1 MNYYQLEQRIEE
13 HMSQIHVPAV
23 ALGVVNEQEIL
34 YARGFG
40 TTSVEEGGVPISPR
54 TLFQIGSVTKPLVG
68 TAVMR
73 LVEAGQLDLDQP
85 LKAYVEWL
93 RFSVPRAEEQITLRL
108 LLSHT
113 AGLPRDAYSGTGDSD
128 GLERY
133 VREHLP
139 SYSFIAPPGR
149 LYSYANAGF
158 SLIGYIAQV
167 VTGKPFSDLMQ
178 QLMLDPLEMKRTT
191 FDPRVVLTYPF
202 ALPHILHDGQL
213 HVLHRVSDGQAMA
226 PAGGAYSNVVDLA
239 HFAMMQL
246 QHGRFHDQQLLSSA
260 FTLQMQTQHAMR
272 YLIHPAGYG
281 LSFERMTYKGVPCI
295 GHSGSMSTYG
305 CQLMLLPEQNLGFV
319 LMVSRISFMKQLVNI
334 ILDSLLNVSSE
345 SARPSTNEPERTR
358 WPQYTGSFLGARAGL
373 AVISVEDDQLVLD
386 LNGQHFPL
394 QEHSTNIYVGYWSAS
409 EVPIAVGFV
418 FETEEPVRY
427 ITIDEKP
434 CERFERDPL
443 FSVNPLSWISYSGTY
458 KEHDNGET
466 ISIQVANDQLL
477 LRLHENDDS
486 VREGV
491 CVPISETQ
499 FTWAGGLIE
508 FQVAEDGTVPT
519 LTAMNVYRFRRL

>member
-1 MNYYQLEQRIEE
+1 MNYGRLEQRIEE
-13 HMSQIHVPAV
+13 HMDQAHIPAL
-23 ALGVVNEQEIL
+23 ALAVVNERDIL
-34 YARGFG
+34 YAKGFG
-40 TTSVEEGGVPISPR
+40 VTSVEEGGASISPR

-93 RFSVPRAEEQITLRL
+93 RFSVPHVEEQITLRL

-113 AGLPRDAYSGTGDSD
+113 AGLPRDAYNGTRDSD

-167 VTGKPFSDLMQ
+167 VTGKPFPDLMQ
-178 QLMLDPLEMKRTT
+178 QLVLDPLEMKRTT

-202 ALPHILHDGQL
+202 ALPHILQDEQL
-213 HVLHRVSDGQAMA
+213 RVLHRVSDGQAVA
-226 PAGGAYSNVVDLA
+226 PAGGAYSSVVDLA

-260 FTLQMQTQHAMR
+260 SARLMQTPQAMR
-272 YLIHPAGYG
+272 YLTHPAGYG
-281 LSFERMTYKGVPCI
+281 LSFELMTYKGVPCI
-295 GHSGSMSTYG
+295 GHSGSMSTFG
-305 CQLMLLPEQNLGFV
+305 CQLMLLPEQKLAFI
-319 LMVSRISFMKQLVNI
+319 LIVSRISSMQRMVRTL
-334 ILDSLLNVSSE
+334 LDYLLNLPE
-345 SARPSTNEPERTR
+345 APARPGTNDPERTLWSR
-358 WPQYTGSFLGARAGL
+358 YTGSFLGVRAGL
-373 AVISVEDDQLVLD
+373 ALISVENDQLVLE
-386 LNGQHFPL
+386 LNGQRLSL
-394 QEHSTNIYVGYWSAS
+394 QAHSTTIYLGSWPGS
-409 EVPIAVGFV
+409 EDPIAVGFLP
-418 FETEEPVRY
+418 EIKGPVRY

-443 FSVNPLSWISYSGTY
+443 FVPDPSSWVSYAGTY
-458 KEHDNGET
+458 REDALEET
-466 ISIQVANDQLL
+466 ITVQLANDQLL
-477 LRLHENDDS
+477 LRLHDNTGNM
-486 VREGV
+486 REGV
-491 CVPISETQ
+491 CIPISETQ
-499 FTWAGGLIE
+499 FTWREGLIE
-508 FQVAEDGTVPT
+508 FQIAEDGTVLS
-519 LTAMNVYRFRRL
+519 LTAMKVYQFRRL